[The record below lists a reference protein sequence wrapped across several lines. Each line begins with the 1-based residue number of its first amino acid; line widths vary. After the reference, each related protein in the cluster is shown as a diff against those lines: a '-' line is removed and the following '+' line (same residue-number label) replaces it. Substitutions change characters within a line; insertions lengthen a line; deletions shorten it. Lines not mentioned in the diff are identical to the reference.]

1 MSWNIHIID
10 DFLPKDIFNNIY
22 ENIGKLSF
30 SPMYIKNNKGEDKDA
45 HIFFSHAI
53 HSDDN
58 FITTIK
64 ENVRKKFRQEMK
76 RINLAAWTL
85 TNAQEPA
92 PHFDIEKFPGERHLM
107 IYIKGDQEV
116 NSGTGF
122 YIENKDKG
130 HDLNTHIGFK
140 KNRAV
145 LFSAKNCMHSPLL
158 WNSTSMGRYA
168 CLVWF
173 ESVDYHD

>member
-10 DFLPKDIFNNIY
+10 DFLPEDIFNDVCKNLD
-22 ENIGKLSF
+22 NLSF
-30 SPMYIKNNKGEDKDA
+30 GPMYVKQGDA
-45 HIFFSHAI
+45 NHIFFSCTI
-53 HSDDN
+53 LPDDD
-58 FITTIK
+58 FIKIVK
-64 ENVRKKFRQEMK
+64 ENVIKKFRQEMK

-122 YIENKDKG
+122 YIENDKKVY
-130 HDLNTHIGFK
+130 DLNTHIGFK

-145 LFSAKNCMHSPLL
+145 LFAARNCMHSPLL
-158 WNSTSMGRYA
+158 WNSSSTGRYA

-173 ESVDYHD
+173 ESVDYHDLP

>member
-1 MSWNIHIID
+1 
-10 DFLPKDIFNNIY
+10 
-22 ENIGKLSF
+22 
-30 SPMYIKNNKGEDKDA
+30 
-45 HIFFSHAI
+45 
-53 HSDDN
+53 
-58 FITTIK
+58 
-64 ENVRKKFRQEMK
+64 MK

-85 TNAQEPA
+85 TNARTPA
-92 PHFDIEKFPGERHLM
+92 PHSDQEQFPEERHLI
-107 IYIKGDQEV
+107 IYIKGDQEI

-122 YIENKDKG
+122 YIENKNKG
-130 HDLNTHIGFK
+130 YDLNTHIGFK

-145 LFSAKNCMHSPLL
+145 LFAAKNCMHSPLL